1 MDVDLLST
9 LAADNVCM
17 CRVQVARVAQH
28 HAVSAPTTQPL
39 FVYLPFQNVHEPHQA
54 PQSYIDK
61 YNEVNNTLRRATCAM
76 VTAMDDAVET
86 VVSGYVRAGL
96 WDDTVL
102 VFTTDNVRK
111 QPFHH
116 VGRQNSC
123 QSYVS
128 AQACTVLNPLCLC
141 VCLCRVG
148 RVVRRGRQ
156 ETIATIQCEEAK
168 TRIGRVA

>member
-1 MDVDLLST
+1 M
-9 LAADNVCM
+9 
-17 CRVQVARVAQH
+17 QVARVAQH
-28 HAVSAPTTQPL
+28 HAVSAPPAQPL

-54 PQSYIDK
+54 PQSYIDR
-61 YNEVNNTLRRATCAM
+61 YSEVNSTLRRATCAM

-102 VFTTDNVRK
+102 VFTTDNVSKLFIMLDARI
-111 QPFHH
+111 
-116 VGRQNSC
+116 R
-123 QSYVS
+123 VS
-128 AQACTVLNPLCLC
+128 RTSLRRLVTVLNPLC
-141 VCLCRVG
+141 G

-156 ETIATIQCEEAK
+156 GTITTIQCEEAK

>member
-1 MDVDLLST
+1 MCVRI
-9 LAADNVCM
+9 

-39 FVYLPFQNVHEPHQA
+39 FVYMPFQNVHEPHQA

-76 VTAMDDAVET
+76 VTAMDDAVQT

-102 VFTTDNVRK
+102 VFTTDNVSNL
-111 QPFHH
+111 FIM
-116 VGRQNSC
+116 
-123 QSYVS
+123 
-128 AQACTVLNPLCLC
+128 LD
-141 VCLCRVG
+141 
-148 RVVRRGRQ
+148 
-156 ETIATIQCEEAK
+156 
-168 TRIGRVA
+168 TRIRVSRTSLRRLVLY